1 MKVIARAANHMLS
14 QHHRL
19 MFIVFSEKKTVR
31 FYSTKDNERF
41 DRRTGYAFAWC
52 FTSTNGFTKLG
63 LVLAIICALFLVIAV
78 SIIPRVII
86 VKYNTEMNN
95 NSSSLSVNVPKRLG
109 VTTQNLSISQMQTI
123 VNNWLAMKIKG
134 IIWDDARSTDT
145 YTLHIY
151 GDGTTYGNGNFSV
164 LSYG

>member
-1 MKVIARAANHMLS
+1 MLS

-78 SIIPRVII
+78 SIIPCVII
-86 VKYNTEMNN
+86 VKYNTVQGTNWN
-95 NSSSLSVNVPKRLG
+95 LTAAINTFSQFDVIVFDDGIASSSHGDHAN
-109 VTTQNLSISQMQTI
+109 TQ
-123 VNNWLAMKIKG
+123 
-134 IIWDDARSTDT
+134 II
-145 YTLHIY
+145 IQ
-151 GDGTTYGNGNFSV
+151 
-164 LSYG
+164 